1 MVKLIVTDLDGTLL
15 DDKKALPDDF
25 WQLFDELHKRDIL
38 FTTGSGRTYV
48 TQKAHFAEHAD
59 KMGFICDNGAY
70 IVENG
75 INTFVSVIR
84 EADWRRIAELLEAR
98 LPEAVTILCGIN
110 GTYSRDYRGS
120 GTPEEVMAVTYA
132 GITFVDSLSDVQDRI
147 FKISVC
153 YPFAAKE
160 VVFPLLSEH
169 CTGTIKALHTDPS
182 FVDVMNSEVSKGGAV
197 AFLQEKHSIGR
208 DETMVFGDYYN
219 DIEMLGQADLSY
231 IMANAPE
238 DMRVHGRYAA
248 PTNNDHGVTA
258 VLWAYLQENLT

>member
-15 DDKKALPDDF
+15 DDKKMLPQDF
-25 WQLFDELHKRDIL
+25 GQLLDELNKRGIL

-48 TQKAHFAEHAD
+48 TQKTHFAAYCD
-59 KMGFICDNGAY
+59 KMSFICDNGAY

-75 INTFVSVIR
+75 VNTFVSVID
-84 EADWRRIAELLEAR
+84 EQDWRRISQLLEAR
-98 LPEAVTILCGIN
+98 LPKAVTILCGIN

-120 GTPEEVMAVTYA
+120 GVAEDVMAVTYV
-132 GITFVDSLSDVQDRI
+132 GITFVDSLLDVRDSI

-153 YPFAAKE
+153 YPYAAKDA
-160 VVFPLLSEH
+160 VFPLLSEH
-169 CTGTIKALHTDPS
+169 CTGAIKALHTDPS
-182 FVDVMNSEVSKGGAV
+182 FVDVMNSGVSKGGAV
-197 AFLQEKHSIGR
+197 AFLQKKHGIGR

-238 DMRVHGRYAA
+238 DMQAHGRYQA
-248 PTNNDHGVTA
+248 PANNERGVS
-258 VLWAYLQENLT
+258 VVIWDYLRKN